1 MEQATQAGQAEAAP
15 EAQAVVRAEDLG
27 ESLEPETGLLEG
39 RAAVFDDELIGFPMA
54 GGGQYDPDDLVAAH
68 RNLPLGS
75 LVEVRSVATGR
86 SVQLTV
92 ADRGPYEKDVVLN
105 VSRRAAVELGIADGG
120 EVKLKLVGGHAAAPA
135 PTSAGAAPTGT
146 IKAGTATAQTPP
158 AQTPP
163 AAQVSEAVAGKVFWV
178 QVGAFGDQGNAEA
191 AFDVLRQRG
200 YAGSRVIA
208 PSAGSGVSRVQ
219 AGPFALREDAS
230 RALETLRAD
239 YPAAFVVTPD

>member
-1 MEQATQAGQAEAAP
+1 
-15 EAQAVVRAEDLG
+15 
-27 ESLEPETGLLEG
+27 
-39 RAAVFDDELIGFPMA
+39 
-54 GGGQYDPDDLVAAH
+54 
-68 RNLPLGS
+68 LGS

-86 SVQLTV
+86 SVRLTV

-105 VSRRAAVELGIADGG
+105 VSRRAAGELGIADGG
-120 EVKLKLVGGHAAAPA
+120 EVTLKLVGGHATAPA

-146 IKAGTATAQTPP
+146 IGTATAQTPP
-158 AQTPP
+158 AQTPA

-178 QVGAFGDQGNAEA
+178 QVGAFGDEGNAEA
-191 AFDVLRQRG
+191 ALDVLRQRG

-230 RALETLRAD
+230 RALESLRAD